1 MFTILDWMWTVFSH
15 NSYAFWL
22 KIDPLFVYFQVG
34 FIDYIVQPL
43 WETWS
48 DLVQPDAAK
57 ILSELE
63 NNRDWWAKQ
72 CPPGTFQQQ
81 SDGGSS
87 KSDEFKESE
96 EHTHSGGESQEIQS
110 ADDIILDIGGSSG
123 PGSTDESAVAGTS
136 SKGGK
141 AGNSNLSAADRIQ
154 FQMTL
159 HEEEE
164 EETIDEG
171 EKDQNTGMW

>member
-1 MFTILDWMWTVFSH
+1 MSLILPSL
-15 NSYAFWL
+15 NYISL
-22 KIDPLFVYFQVG
+22 LQVG

-81 SDGGSS
+81 SDGSS
-87 KSDEFKESE
+87 KSDNEFKESE
-96 EHTHSGGESQEIQS
+96 EHLHSGGESQEIQT
-110 ADDIILDIGGSSG
+110 ADDIILDGSS
-123 PGSTDESAVAGTS
+123 EEVAAAVAVATAPTS
-136 SKGGK
+136 SNSSSSLSSKTNNNNK

-164 EETIDEG
+164 EETIEEG
-171 EKDQNTGMW
+171 EKDQNTGM